1 MTPTFM
7 NSKAFDES
15 VANLSSVNDTLPS
28 KVQSTSNEDAVQLNN
43 GGKYLR
49 IMDGDGNYRKVFVP
63 SALTNFT
70 LESTKFP
77 PSGLLRHRR
86 AIAES
91 EDVRLHSSGLCYNFG
106 KEESR
111 HPNMRAICP
120 WNMMTDYDANRQPQE
135 ILVAKCRCTSKCLNH
150 NVNARCLEY
159 VYPLKVKVKQ
169 DNNWVVVKQYKP
181 VSCYCSF

>member
-1 MTPTFM
+1 MFQNLLFGLATLTGVFGWPMTPTFM

-70 LESTKFP
+70 LESTKSFFFAFFFQIP
-77 PSGLLRHRR
+77 
-86 AIAES
+86 
-91 EDVRLHSSGLCYNFG
+91 
-106 KEESR
+106 
-111 HPNMRAICP
+111 
-120 WNMMTDYDANRQPQE
+120 
-135 ILVAKCRCTSKCLNH
+135 
-150 NVNARCLEY
+150 
-159 VYPLKVKVKQ
+159 
-169 DNNWVVVKQYKP
+169 VVK
-181 VSCYCSF
+181 